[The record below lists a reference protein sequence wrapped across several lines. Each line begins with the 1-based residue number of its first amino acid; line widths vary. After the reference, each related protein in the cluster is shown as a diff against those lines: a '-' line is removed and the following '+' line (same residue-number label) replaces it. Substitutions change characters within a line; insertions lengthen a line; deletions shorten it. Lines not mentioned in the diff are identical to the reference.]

1 MVAVKSMPMGPP
13 MGGQMGPPPGSP
25 TQMPNTGGPPPMMQP
40 GMAPPPMGM
49 APPPM
54 GGVPQAAQASAPLS
68 TQVSGYGGS
77 ASGRAKFK
85 GALSARKTAFMAKQN
100 TPVPPVAPPSFGQFA
115 GGPMAGAPM
124 GGPPMGPVPPMVG
137 PPNTMMAGVGRTV
150 GDNANVGS
158 APVQLMNG
166 GVVPLFGGL
175 GQY

>member
-1 MVAVKSMPMGPP
+1 MVAVKSTPMGPP
-13 MGGQMGPPPGSP
+13 MGGQMGPPPGAP
-25 TQMPNTGGPPPMMQP
+25 VQMPNTGGPPPVN
-40 GMAPPPMGM
+40 MAPPPV
-49 APPPM
+49 
-54 GGVPQAAQASAPLS
+54 GGVPKAAQGSAPLS

-85 GALSARKTAFMAKQN
+85 GALSARKTAFMAKQK
-100 TPVPPVAPPSFGQFA
+100 PLAPPPPVAPPSFGQFA
-115 GGPMAGAPM
+115 GGPMGGAPM
-124 GGPPMGPVPPMVG
+124 GPPMGPVPPLG
-137 PPNTMMAGVGRTV
+137 PPNTMMAGVGRTI

>member
-1 MVAVKSMPMGPP
+1 MVAVKSTPLGPP
-13 MGGQMGPPPGSP
+13 MGGQMGPPPGAP
-25 TQMPNTGGPPPMMQP
+25 VQMPNTAPPP
-40 GMAPPPMGM
+40 GMAPPPPGM

-100 TPVPPVAPPSFGQFA
+100 PPSPPVPPVAPPSFGQFA

>member
-13 MGGQMGPPPGSP
+13 MGGPLGPPPGSP

-40 GMAPPPMGM
+40 GMAPPPMV
-49 APPPM
+49 
-54 GGVPQAAQASAPLS
+54 GVPQAAQAAAPLS

-85 GALSARKTAFMAKQN
+85 GALGARKTAFMAKQN
-100 TPVPPVAPPSFGQFA
+100 PPSPPVAPPSFGQFA

>member
-25 TQMPNTGGPPPMMQP
+25 TQMPNTGGPPP

-54 GGVPQAAQASAPLS
+54 VGVPQAAQASAPLS

-85 GALSARKTAFMAKQN
+85 GALGARKNAFLAKQK
-100 TPVPPVAPPSFGQFA
+100 PLAPPPVAPASFGQFA

-124 GGPPMGPVPPMVG
+124 GPPMGPVPPMG
-137 PPNTMMAGVGRTV
+137 PPNTMMAGVGRMI
-150 GDNANVGS
+150 GNNANVGS

>member
-1 MVAVKSMPMGPP
+1 MVAVKSTPLGPP
-13 MGGQMGPPPGSP
+13 MGGQMGPPPGAP
-25 TQMPNTGGPPPMMQP
+25 VQMPNTAPPP
-40 GMAPPPMGM
+40 GMAPPPPGM

-54 GGVPQAAQASAPLS
+54 GGVPKAAQASAPLS

-100 TPVPPVAPPSFGQFA
+100 PPSPPVPPVAPPSFGQFA

-124 GGPPMGPVPPMVG
+124 GGAPMGPVPPMVG
-137 PPNTMMAGVGRTV
+137 PPNTMMAGVGRTL

>member
-1 MVAVKSMPMGPP
+1 MVAVKSTPMGPP
-13 MGGQMGPPPGSP
+13 MGGQMGPPPGAP
-25 TQMPNTGGPPPMMQP
+25 VQMPNTGGPPLVN
-40 GMAPPPMGM
+40 MAPPPV
-49 APPPM
+49 
-54 GGVPQAAQASAPLS
+54 GGVPKAAQGSAPLS

-85 GALSARKTAFMAKQN
+85 GALSARKTAFMAKQK
-100 TPVPPVAPPSFGQFA
+100 PLAPPPPPVAPPSFGQFA
-115 GGPMAGAPM
+115 GGPMGGAPM
-124 GGPPMGPVPPMVG
+124 GVAPMGPVPPLG
-137 PPNTMMAGVGRTV
+137 PPNTMMAGVGRTI

>member
-1 MVAVKSMPMGPP
+1 MVAVKSTPMGPP
-13 MGGQMGPPPGSP
+13 MGGQMGPPPGAP
-25 TQMPNTGGPPPMMQP
+25 VQMPNTGGPPPP
-40 GMAPPPMGM
+40 GMGAPPPPMNMAPPPV
-49 APPPM
+49 
-54 GGVPQAAQASAPLS
+54 GGVPKAALASAPLS

-85 GALSARKTAFMAKQN
+85 GALGARKTAFLAKQQQQM
-100 TPVPPVAPPSFGQFA
+100 PIQPVAPPPSFGQ
-115 GGPMAGAPM
+115 MAGAPM
-124 GGPPMGPVPPMVG
+124 GVPPMGPPPMGPVSPMGSG
-137 PPNTMMAGVGRTV
+137 PPQNLGRII

>member
-13 MGGQMGPPPGSP
+13 MGGQMGPPPGAP
-25 TQMPNTGGPPPMMQP
+25 VMMPNTGGPPPMPPQQ
-40 GMAPPPMGM
+40 GMAPTQP
-49 APPPM
+49 
-54 GGVPQAAQASAPLS
+54 SAPLS
-68 TQVSGYGGS
+68 TQNSLFGGS

-85 GALSARKTAFMAKQN
+85 GALGARKNAFMAKQTN
-100 TPVPPVAPPSFGQFA
+100 MFVPPIAPSVGAPPSFGQFA

-124 GGPPMGPVPPMVG
+124 GVAPMGPRPMAPLSPMG
-137 PPNTMMAGVGRTV
+137 GSPNNQMAGVGRII

>member
-1 MVAVKSMPMGPP
+1 MVAVKSTPMGPP
-13 MGGQMGPPPGSP
+13 MGGQMGPPPGAP
-25 TQMPNTGGPPPMMQP
+25 VQMPNAGGPPPMN
-40 GMAPPPMGM
+40 MAPPPV
-49 APPPM
+49 
-54 GGVPQAAQASAPLS
+54 GGVPQAAQGSAPLS

-85 GALSARKTAFMAKQN
+85 GALGARKTAFLAKQQQQM
-100 TPVPPVAPPSFGQFA
+100 PPQPVAPPPSFSQ
-115 GGPMAGAPM
+115 MAGAPM
-124 GGPPMGPVPPMVG
+124 GAPPMGPPPMGPVSPMGSG
-137 PPNTMMAGVGRTV
+137 PPQNLGRII